1 MKVVLICATLF
12 IFFSMLMNSARKR
25 GKLGDN
31 ANRAVTGLATS
42 MRIFVYGLLLRRD
55 PLLRHGLAHARPASL
70 IRVTTPTL
78 TPVPAA
84 ASAPEH

>member
-1 MKVVLICATLF
+1 V
-12 IFFSMLMNSARKR
+12 
-25 GKLGDN
+25 
-31 ANRAVTGLATS
+31 
-42 MRIFVYGLLLRRD
+42 LRRD

-70 IRVTTPTL
+70 IRVTTL

>member
-12 IFFSMLMNSARKR
+12 IFISMVLNGARRR

-42 MRIFVYGLLLRRD
+42 MRIFVYGLLLCVAIVCMAMAWH
-55 PLLRHGLAHARPASL
+55 LLGPQ
-70 IRVTTPTL
+70 P
-78 TPVPAA
+78 
-84 ASAPEH
+84 

>member
-42 MRIFVYGLLLRRD
+42 MRIFVYGLLGCVVILCCAMAWHM
-55 PLLRHGLAHARPASL
+55 LGQQA
-70 IRVTTPTL
+70 
-78 TPVPAA
+78 
-84 ASAPEH
+84 